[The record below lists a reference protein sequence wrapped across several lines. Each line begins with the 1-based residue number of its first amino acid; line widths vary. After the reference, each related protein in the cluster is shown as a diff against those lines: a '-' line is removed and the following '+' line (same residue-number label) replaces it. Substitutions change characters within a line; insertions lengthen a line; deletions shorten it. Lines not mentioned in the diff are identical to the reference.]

1 MKEIHKLNV
10 GSLSLKRYADLDYDE
25 WYALAEFVD
34 NSLHSFLNNRAE
46 LEKIGIN
53 HCEVKISITEENKNE
68 VINIVDDSG
77 GIHPNDFDRLLTMG
91 MAKEKSDTQLSEF
104 GMGMKTASIWLGN
117 LIEIESKHYLA
128 NSNKAYKITIDIDA
142 LGTDNEVRIEEVI
155 ASSNKRCYTKIKIS
169 KLNRRLSFKS
179 KKIKESLSSIYRK
192 FIERGDIVISILD
205 EVLSPIPF
213 ELLEKADGSL
223 TKKDFEIILSNGKK
237 CKGWIGI
244 MKKGKTVMSGFS
256 IYRFGRLIQGYPE
269 NSWRPAEVFGQEGG
283 SNTTKNQR
291 LIGEL
296 DMTSFDA
303 AHTKNKINFK
313 GEEEKEFRKQLGDFC
328 KDIAR
333 EADKKNSGLTTIKDY
348 QDKPSTKITNEI
360 VEEFLK
366 KPINTDISSIQFIE
380 PSIKEK
386 TPEKISELIES
397 GQYSFTVDLRNM
409 PGIEKMVTVY
419 EFMDLQLPYLISDEK
434 DEDLIVCINVAHP
447 FFQSLETPD
456 KQITFKLTCIFD
468 ALSELN
474 CKKRYGQYKPED
486 IRLTKDLFL
495 KRYAENGAN

>member
-34 NSLHSFLNNRAE
+34 NSLHSYLNNTTE
-46 LEKIGIN
+46 LEKVGIN
-53 HCEVKISITEENKNE
+53 RCDVKISITEENKNE

-77 GIHPNDFDRLLTMG
+77 GIHSSDFERLLTMG

-117 LIEIESKHYLA
+117 LIEIETKHYLDIT
-128 NSNKAYKITIDIDA
+128 NKAYKITIDINA
-142 LGTDNEVRIEEVI
+142 LGTNNEVKIEEVI

-192 FIERGDIVISILD
+192 FIESEDLVISIMD

-213 ELLEKADGSL
+213 ELLQTADGS
-223 TKKDFEIILSNGKK
+223 TAKKDFEIVLSNGKK
-237 CKGWIGI
+237 CKGWLGI
-244 MKKGKTVMSGFS
+244 MKKGKTIMSGFS

-269 NSWRPAEVFGQEGG
+269 NSWRPMEVFGSEGG

-291 LIGEL
+291 FIGEL
-296 DMTSFDA
+296 DMTAFDA

-313 GEEEKEFRKQLGDFC
+313 GEDEREFRKQLGEFC

-333 EADKKNSGLTTIKDY
+333 EADKGLGSRTIEEYKE
-348 QDKPSTKITNEI
+348 KPTTKITNEV

-366 KPINTDISSIQFIE
+366 KPINTDISSIIFIE

-386 TPEKISELIES
+386 TPEKINELING
-397 GQYSFTVDLRNM
+397 GQYSFTVDLKNM
-409 PGIEKMVTVY
+409 SGIEKLVTVY
-419 EFMDLQLPYLISDEK
+419 EFMDHQLPYLISDEK
-434 DEDLIVCINVAHP
+434 DDSLIVCINVAHP
-447 FFQSLETPD
+447 FFQSLETAD

-468 ALSELN
+468 ALAELN

-495 KRYAENGAN
+495 KRYAENGSN